1 MVVNIGYSAR
11 VFYPPLFGASAGIT
25 LFVLSNTPANSM
37 LDLQSKVIFI
47 PRETTIEK
55 TLIVNTPKILLVGDA
70 AEGDIIN
77 ALASFF
83 DMEKKTPVSER

>member
-1 MVVNIGYSAR
+1 
-11 VFYPPLFGASAGIT
+11 
-25 LFVLSNTPANSM
+25 M

-55 TLIVNTPKILLVGDA
+55 TLIVNKPNILLVGDA

-83 DMEKKTPVSER
+83 DIGKKTPVSER